1 MADSR
6 TYRVQFW
13 MRSVAFVAILI
24 GIIITLAFFVKR
36 LSRFKVDMT
45 EDGVYTIS
53 PSFIRQIR
61 SDITSAS
68 S

>member
-24 GIIITLAFFVKR
+24 GRVLGSYLGR
-36 LSRFKVDMT
+36 SRDT
-45 EDGVYTIS
+45 GD
-53 PSFIRQIR
+53 
-61 SDITSAS
+61 
-68 S
+68 